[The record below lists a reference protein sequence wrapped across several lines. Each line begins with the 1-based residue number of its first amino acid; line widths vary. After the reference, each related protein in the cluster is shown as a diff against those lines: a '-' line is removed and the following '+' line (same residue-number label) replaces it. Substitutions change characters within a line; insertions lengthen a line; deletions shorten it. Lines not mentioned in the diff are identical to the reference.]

1 MSGPKMRERKL
12 SLNSFLTENQNQ
24 NNRQPQQKNQKIK
37 GNTER
42 KRYLKYSML
51 DRKEKDGEI
60 ERELQRWQKGEQES
74 KTT

>member
-1 MSGPKMRERKL
+1 MATERKIRKRGDTD
-12 SLNSFLTENQNQ
+12 SRREWRKIEQ
-24 NNRQPQQKNQKIK
+24 NQKIK

-42 KRYLKYSML
+42 KRYLKYEML

>member
-1 MSGPKMRERKL
+1 MATERKIRKRGDTD
-12 SLNSFLTENQNQ
+12 SRREWRKIEQ
-24 NNRQPQQKNQKIK
+24 NQKIK

-42 KRYLKYSML
+42 KRYLKYEML

-60 ERELQRWQKGEQES
+60 ERELQRGQKGEQES

>member
-1 MSGPKMRERKL
+1 MATERKIRKRGDTD
-12 SLNSFLTENQNQ
+12 SRREWRKIEQ
-24 NNRQPQQKNQKIK
+24 NQKIK

>member
-1 MSGPKMRERKL
+1 MATERKIRKRGDTD
-12 SLNSFLTENQNQ
+12 SRREWRKIEQ
-24 NNRQPQQKNQKIK
+24 NQKI
-37 GNTER
+37 